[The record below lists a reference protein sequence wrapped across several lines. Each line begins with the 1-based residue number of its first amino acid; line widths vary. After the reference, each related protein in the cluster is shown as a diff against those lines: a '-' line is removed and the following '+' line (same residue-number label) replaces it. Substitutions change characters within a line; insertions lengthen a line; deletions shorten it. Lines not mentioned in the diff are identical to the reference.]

1 MLKIANIRFYP
12 HFPKNRKY
20 TKFSDSINDSRTRS
34 YILFCEYHEER
45 SLNMHD
51 QHGSV
56 ASFID
61 ITELKEAE
69 KILKKASGELEQLVE
84 ERKKQLEKS

>member
-1 MLKIANIRFYP
+1 MHYP
-12 HFPKNRKY
+12 
-20 TKFSDSINDSRTRS
+20 
-34 YILFCEYHEER
+34 
-45 SLNMHD
+45 
-51 QHGSV
+51 HGSV

-69 KILKKASGELEQLVE
+69 EILKKASDELEKLVE

>member
-1 MLKIANIRFYP
+1 
-12 HFPKNRKY
+12 
-20 TKFSDSINDSRTRS
+20 
-34 YILFCEYHEER
+34 
-45 SLNMHD
+45 MHD
-51 QHGSV
+51 KHGSV